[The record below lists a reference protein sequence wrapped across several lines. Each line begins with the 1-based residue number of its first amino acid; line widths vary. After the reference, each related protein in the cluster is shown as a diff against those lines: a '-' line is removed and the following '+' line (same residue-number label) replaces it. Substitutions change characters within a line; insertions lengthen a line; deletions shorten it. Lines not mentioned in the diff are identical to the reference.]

1 MEIIVEVIVKEL
13 ETMLVKKIKR
23 IRKKAEEVVKVVEE
37 MKRVKVRVLRGD
49 N

>member
-1 MEIIVEVIVKEL
+1 
-13 ETMLVKKIKR
+13 MLVKKIKR

>member
-1 MEIIVEVIVKEL
+1 MEVIVEVIVKEL

-37 MKRVKVRVLRGD
+37 IKRVKVRVLRGD

>member
-1 MEIIVEVIVKEL
+1 MEVIVEVIVKEL

-37 MKRVKVRVLRGD
+37 MKRVKVRVLRED

>member
-1 MEIIVEVIVKEL
+1 MEVIIEVIVKEL

>member
-1 MEIIVEVIVKEL
+1 MEVIIEVIVKEL

-37 MKRVKVRVLRGD
+37 MKRVKVRVLRED